1 MYHPAITASVQDRNS
16 NFIVTP
22 SIYSDTPIGLVYELL
37 HDGELDQPK
46 RYNLSS
52 KEYRYSRRLQAQESM
67 TNQRTRHA
75 WNVRI
80 APTALKEQASRRSG
94 HTDVIKAK
102 QDAVLRSRVWI

>member
-1 MYHPAITASVQDRNS
+1 MYHPAITAPVQDRNS

-46 RYNLSS
+46 RYILSS
-52 KEYRYSRRLQAQESM
+52 KEYRYSRRLQAQARLP
-67 TNQRTRHA
+67 NQRIRHA
-75 WNVRI
+75 WNAGS
-80 APTALKEQASRRSG
+80 APTALKEQISRRTG

-102 QDAVLRSRVWI
+102 QDAVLHSRV